1 MENLAK
7 KYLKR
12 YKLSLLFWYS
22 MPFSFRSMIP
32 QRFIKRNNFE
42 LYKVLRKVI
51 AKNKNGIIVIG
62 ANDGTSF
69 DDLMPSLLN
78 YILKKDFQYN
88 SFFIEPIQY
97 YYNKLIT
104 NMIQYGNY
112 NNIIKCYNFALH
124 PLKKSENIYIVNPEL
139 ITEGKLPDWFSG
151 SSSFSYD
158 FLRINHNLPENAIFT
173 VQVECK
179 NFDELVSQ
187 IEFDENKLIKKNGL
201 FKFDYLQIDTEGFDN
216 QILSMIDFSIY
227 NIQIIKYEKSHFSK
241 SELEVIRFK
250 MNEFYN
256 CLDFGE
262 DEVCFR
268 K

>member
-1 MENLAK
+1 MKNAVK
-7 KYLKR
+7 IFLKR
-12 YKLSLLFWYS
+12 YKLSLLFWFLI
-22 MPFSFRSMIP
+22 PFNLRMKIP
-32 QRFIKRNNFE
+32 QRFIKRNNNE

-51 AKNKNGIIVIG
+51 TKNKNGIIVIG
-62 ANDGTSF
+62 ANDGISF
-69 DDLMPSLLN
+69 DNLMPSLLQF
-78 YILKKDFQYN
+78 ILKKDIQYS

-97 YYNKLIT
+97 YYNKLVE

-124 PLKKSENIYIVNPEL
+124 PFKKRENFYIVNPEL
-139 ITEGKLPDWFSG
+139 ISSGELPDWFSG

-158 FLRINHNLPENAIFT
+158 FLKIKHNLPDNAIHT
-173 VQVECK
+173 VQVDCK
-179 NFDELVSQ
+179 NFDDLVSQ
-187 IEFDENKLIKKNGL
+187 MELDVNKLILKNGL
-201 FKFDYLQIDTEGFDN
+201 YKFDYLQIDTEGFDN
-216 QILSMIDFSIY
+216 QILAMIDFNLY
-227 NIQIIKYEKSHFSK
+227 NIEIVKYEKSHFSE
-241 SELEVIRFK
+241 SELEEVRIK

>member
-32 QRFIKRNNFE
+32 QRFIKRNNYE

-51 AKNKNGIIVIG
+51 AKNKSGIIVIG

-69 DDLMPSLLN
+69 DNLMPSLLQFL
-78 YILKKDFQYN
+78 LKKCFYYN
-88 SFFIEPIQY
+88 TFFIEPIQY
-97 YYNKLIT
+97 YYNKLVE
-104 NMIQYGNY
+104 NMVQYGN
-112 NNIIKCYNFALH
+112 NNNTIKCYNFALH
-124 PLKKSENIYIVNPEL
+124 PSKKSENIYMVSPEL
-139 ITEGKLPDWFSG
+139 IKGEKVPDWLSG

-158 FLRINHNLPENAIFT
+158 FLRNKHNLPKNAIHT
-173 VQVECK
+173 VKVNCK
-179 NFDELVSQ
+179 NFNDLISQMEL
-187 IEFDENKLIKKNGL
+187 DMNKLMCKNGL
-201 FKFDYLQIDTEGFDN
+201 YKFDYLQIDTEGFDD
-216 QILSMIDFSIY
+216 QILAMIDFNMYDIE
-227 NIQIIKYEKSHFSK
+227 IVRYEKSHFSDLQ
-241 SELEVIRFK
+241 LEEVRNK